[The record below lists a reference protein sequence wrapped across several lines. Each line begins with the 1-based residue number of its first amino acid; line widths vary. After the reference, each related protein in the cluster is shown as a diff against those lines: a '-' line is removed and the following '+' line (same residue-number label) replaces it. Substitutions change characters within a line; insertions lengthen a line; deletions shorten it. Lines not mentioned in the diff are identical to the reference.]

1 MATDSPLNLYHAK
14 KPPIQTAKKVVGSI
28 SKYSNKH
35 KTVSKHSSQLK
46 IFDSS
51 NKNAINDVKSNLQNL
66 FDDMADQSPMSSQRE
81 YVQ

>member
-35 KTVSKHSSQLK
+35 KTVSKHSTAKQLK

-51 NKNAINDVKSNLQNL
+51 NKNVLNDVKSNLRNL
-66 FDDMADQSPMSSQRE
+66 FDDMAD
-81 YVQ
+81 